1 MLRRRGEERAALP
14 QPASH
19 PDRQLHVQCLFRTL
33 TVSCKTD
40 PRNSLIQDE
49 IWISWFAI
57 IFCVFRTFF
66 SPLYFLLTVNFWDF
80 WHADRGQFW
89 LELTGAKSTSKN
101 TPGVCFH
108 LSLLQCLEFDS
119 VFCAGRS
126 SETLNVRYI
135 LPTPR
140 SFQDEAEFKQTSA
153 GLQTPQLG
161 KLGKP

>member
-1 MLRRRGEERAALP
+1 MWWGEGSAP
-14 QPASH
+14 PARFPSWS
-19 PDRQLHVQCLFRTL
+19 PVTR
-33 TVSCKTD
+33 SA
-40 PRNSLIQDE
+40 LIQNAYCFLQDRPQKFPHPAWNLDFL
-49 IWISWFAI
+49 ICHNFLCLQH
-57 IFCVFRTFF
+57 IFP
-66 SPLYFLLTVNFWDF
+66 PLYFLLTVNFWDF